1 MRKNRTNNQ
10 PVRKANDCANKLFNQ
25 SETLL
30 SDRTS
35 EYRAR
40 SAPLCKKKQTNKQ
53 TNKEKKR
60 KQNRTSKLE
69 EEAPKFAFFEET
81 IEHFTGK
88 QENKG
93 TRATTNLQRKV
104 ELRKVTKDTSCL
116 TQRIATRGRHH
127 CQSQRLA

>member
-1 MRKNRTNNQ
+1 M
-10 PVRKANDCANKLFNQ
+10 FNQ

-40 SAPLCKKKQTNKQ
+40 SAPLCQKKNKQ
-53 TNKEKKR
+53 TNKKR
-60 KQNRTSKLE
+60 KTKQNRTSKLE

-104 ELRKVTKDTSCL
+104 EHRKVTKDTSCL
-116 TQRIATRGRHH
+116 TQRIVTRGSRH
-127 CQSQRLA
+127 CQNQRLA